1 MGIFNFKRK
10 KAEEETAAAAASAEK
25 EEEQDEERGEYAE
38 QKPAAKKKN
47 IFSTIGDAVDVAK
60 GLKSSVDE
68 IYGTWLK
75 PIMDNRAQIKRRWNG
90 LVTAV
95 SVMFFLIYVPI
106 LLFNKIYKGLS
117 LGWDIALYVCIGVYI
132 VMLATLIAVTVATGN
147 STSTEAAKQRKKAA
161 KIVLFVVRLASL
173 AMAITA
179 ICISGN
185 GKSTALDTIALVFA
199 TVSLVFS
206 ALSLVFDGAVGFFK
220 WLISPA
226 KMRYKFS
233 FVAFEWLQSVDE
245 GKREQSR
252 LVKKLLSKNRK
263 RIAACLDNYL
273 LPAFGKAYIDAVD
286 ADKLVYVLG
295 NLPDEDKNL
304 TGWIIKDLFD
314 YAFGCG
320 YVKENPCEGLE
331 LELFMEQEK
340 PPKAEGEGALNKLT
354 SFFRRRTGGHNDGES
369 D

>member
-1 MGIFNFKRK
+1 MGIFKFKRN
-10 KAEEETAAAAASAEK
+10 KAEEEAAAATASAAK
-25 EEEQDEERGEYAE
+25 EEKREEEREYAE
-38 QKPAAKKKN
+38 PKPAAKKKG
-47 IFSTIGDAVDVAK
+47 IISTIGDAVGVAK

-68 IYGTWLK
+68 IYGTWIK

-95 SVMFFLIYVPI
+95 SVIFFLVYVPI
-106 LLFNKIYKGLS
+106 LLFNRIYKGLS

-132 VMLATLIAVTVATGN
+132 AMLVTLITVTVASDN
-147 STSTEAAKQRKKAA
+147 STSTEAAKRRKKAA
-161 KIVLFVVRLASL
+161 KIILFIVRLASL

-185 GKSTALDTIALVFA
+185 GKSNALDTIALVFA

-206 ALSLVFDGAVGFFK
+206 ALALVFGGAVGFFK

-233 FVAFEWLQSVDE
+233 FVAFEWMQSVDE

-252 LVKKLLSKNRK
+252 AVKKSYSKNRE
-263 RIAACLDNYL
+263 RIAACLDSYL
-273 LPAFGKAYIDAVD
+273 LPAFGKAYIDTVD

-295 NLPDEDKNL
+295 NLPDEDRNL
-304 TGWIIKDLFD
+304 TGWVIKDLFD
-314 YAFGCG
+314 YALGCG
-320 YVKENPCEGLE
+320 YVKENPCDGLE
-331 LELFMEQEK
+331 LECDVVQEK
-340 PPKAEGEGALNKLT
+340 PPKPEGEGAFNKLT
-354 SFFRRRTGGHNDGES
+354 SIFRRRTGKNNDGES
-369 D
+369 E